1 MWPYIVTGVECLL
14 LLVVLPLALLSPG
27 IWELFRRGRS

>member
-1 MWPYIVTGVECLL
+1 MWPYIVTGLECL
-14 LLVVLPLALLSPG
+14 LLVVLALALLSPG